1 MQKVYRLVASLIRS
15 GAFPFI
21 QHANKIDWTP
31 PQLLFTLPQR
41 KEVQN
46 AKKWADA
53 NQKPIPNI
61 SDSQMTTF
69 QPKPPRIL
77 REVHVSTFSK
87 MWKVNKVR
95 CKCTYQSHSVDCKQT
110 TAFNNPIHSGTSSLS
125 GPVTSVANTVTG
137 IMVVYTRPIQ
147 SFQRHLPS
155 LWAHTILVANNQFS
169 AGEPPQDM
177 KFVKKNYTSGF
188 LGEKIYTLKLHKW
201 QLIMLTKNSIN
212 FNINDFGPFFVEM
225 EMQIYN
231 INSFGEKCA

>member
-1 MQKVYRLVASLIRS
+1 MGKNRPKFRVLYAKKYIALSPVWFVVDP
-15 GAFPFI
+15 FPLI
-21 QHANKIDWTP
+21 QHANKIDRTP

-77 REVHVSTFSK
+77 HEVHVSTLLQ
-87 MWKVNKVR
+87 MWKVNKVK
-95 CKCTYQSHSVDCKQT
+95 CKYKYQPHSVDCKQT

-125 GPVTSVANTVTG
+125 GPVTSVANIVTG
-137 IMVVYTRPIQ
+137 IMVVYTKPIQ

-155 LWAHTILVANNQFS
+155 LWAHTTSVANNQFS
-169 AGEPPQDM
+169 AGEPSQDM
-177 KFVKKNYTSGF
+177 KFVKKFTKVDF
-188 LGEKIYTLKLHKW
+188 LGNKFTHQNWINGN
-201 QLIMLTKNSIN
+201 QL
-212 FNINDFGPFFVEM
+212 
-225 EMQIYN
+225 
-231 INSFGEKCA
+231 C